1 MDGTGRGRAGD
12 SETVDRWSAPRENSV
27 VMDVIVERLDSRL
40 LQWKPDVSEE
50 VRAPVSEI
58 IELADNDALDVM
70 RSRAVEQEVLDLL
83 DEPLSR

>member
-1 MDGTGRGRAGD
+1 MEA
-12 SETVDRWSAPRENSV
+12 
-27 VMDVIVERLDSRL
+27 IVQRLDSRL
-40 LQWKPDVSEE
+40 LQWKPEVSEE
-50 VRAPVSEI
+50 VRALVSEI